1 MSEAMDT
8 ESKGGPPQ
16 AREAILAGTANQVEW
31 AAQIRANV
39 NLEFDRVAKALE
51 RVSRKQ
57 TARDQMDTWAL
68 IAILEEKRAEVM
80 ARNEAGYFISEWR
93 ELSDQVRQ
101 MMARDARYQAIQA
114 GRKARRELAGG

>member
-1 MSEAMDT
+1 MSEAMDP
-8 ESKGGPPQ
+8 ESKSGPLQ

-39 NLEFDRVAKALE
+39 SLEFDRVAKALE

-57 TARDQMDTWAL
+57 TARDQIDTRAM

-80 ARNEAGYFISEWR
+80 ARNQAGYFISEWR